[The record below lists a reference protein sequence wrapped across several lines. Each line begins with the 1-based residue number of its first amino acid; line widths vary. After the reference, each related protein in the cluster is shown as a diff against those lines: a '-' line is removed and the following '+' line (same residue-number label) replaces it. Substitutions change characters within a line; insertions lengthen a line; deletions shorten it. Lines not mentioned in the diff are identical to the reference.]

1 MVVSNVE
8 KSYIKRWV
16 KVISNIAKEL
26 CQTLG
31 KCSFQRQAI
40 DSNMSDYQGKKNI
53 VGGRSVVEGW
63 SIPQHRTPDKSLLL
77 RNIAVTG
84 GRWSKK
90 QHIAHAHTRV
100 NITRKM
106 RATGILWLLYQ
117 TFQEI
122 PEHQDCKR
130 ILLEYRFFHIVL
142 LHLIPMVYDALGS
155 SNLQAEYIS
164 FFSQIYTFRH
174 ITMVTSYTF

>member
-1 MVVSNVE
+1 MKNEIITNVNKIGKAGE
-8 KSYIKRWV
+8 I
-16 KVISNIAKEL
+16 ISNIAKEL

-40 DSNMSDYQGKKNI
+40 DSNTSDYQGKKNI

-77 RNIAVTG
+77 RNITITG

-130 ILLEYRFFHIVL
+130 IPEATDVAQRCSRRKILTGTLQTHSGISDPQRS
-142 LHLIPMVYDALGS
+142 YDGLY
-155 SNLQAEYIS
+155 LW
-164 FFSQIYTFRH
+164 
-174 ITMVTSYTF
+174 

>member
-1 MVVSNVE
+1 M
-8 KSYIKRWV
+8 
-16 KVISNIAKEL
+16 
-26 CQTLG
+26 
-31 KCSFQRQAI
+31 
-40 DSNMSDYQGKKNI
+40 
-53 VGGRSVVEGW
+53 VEGW
-63 SIPQHRTPDKSLLL
+63 SIPQHRTPYKSLLL
-77 RNIAVTG
+77 RNITITG

-130 ILLEYRFFHIVL
+130 IPEATDVAQRCSRREILTELYKRTVEYLTHNDPKLVYIYGDLDPWGASGVAGLPFTKNKTN
-142 LHLIPMVYDALGS
+142 LHVYVCKGGSHRARILSFPEPTRQEIINLISGWLK
-155 SNLQAEYIS
+155 E
-164 FFSQIYTFRH
+164 
-174 ITMVTSYTF
+174 